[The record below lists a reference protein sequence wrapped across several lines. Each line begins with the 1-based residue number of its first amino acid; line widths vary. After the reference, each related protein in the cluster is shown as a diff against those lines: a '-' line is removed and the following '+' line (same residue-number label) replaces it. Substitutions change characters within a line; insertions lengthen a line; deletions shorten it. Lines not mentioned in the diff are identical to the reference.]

1 MIKIKSSIKFWLYLG
16 LALLPLAGCGPRSD
30 DSTETQTAG
39 RIVVRGE
46 DAAIRMIRRESQSF
60 MVLYPK
66 SAIAVDEGGSKAAIS
81 ALNEGRARIAV
92 MNRPITRMEDS
103 IIKANGGLARE
114 FKIAY
119 DGLAVIV
126 NSKNKIQ
133 RLDFEQLSGIF
144 SGKITS
150 WYRLGGNI
158 ENLVPVIPGPN
169 MGHYEYFQQ
178 LVLNGGEYA
187 AKSYPCSTTAQIV
200 ELVKT
205 HPSAIGLVSM
215 SALYRDWDVWPP
227 IKEAGIKALEISM
240 VKESGYFLPDQKTV
254 YEGNYPLSHPLYMY
268 VNEALEKTHSQGM
281 SSLAHGFITYI
292 SSAEGQKIAAQQ
304 GYVPATMPVTV
315 KK

>member
-1 MIKIKSSIKFWLYLG
+1 MENFIKFWLYIG
-16 LALLPLAGCGPRSD
+16 LALLPLLGCGPQNSGSD
-30 DSTETQTAG
+30 ESQTAG
-39 RIVVRGE
+39 RIVVKVE
-46 DAAIRMIRRESQSF
+46 DTAARMIRRESQSF
-60 MVLYPK
+60 MALYHK
-66 SAIAVDEGGSKAAIS
+66 SNIAVDEGGSKAAI
-81 ALNEGRARIAV
+81 ADLNEGRVRIAV
-92 MNRPITRMEDS
+92 MNRPITHAEDS
-103 IIKANGGLARE
+103 IIKANGGLAKE
-114 FKIAY
+114 YKIAY

-126 NSKNKIQ
+126 NSRNNIQ

-150 WYRLGGNI
+150 WYKLGGNI

-187 AKSYPCSTTAQIV
+187 AKSYPCTTTAQIV
-200 ELVKT
+200 ELVKA
-205 HPSAIGLVSM
+205 HPSAVGLVSM
-215 SALYRDWDVWPP
+215 NVLFRDWDIWPP
-227 IKEAGIKALEISM
+227 AKETGIKALEIAQ
-240 VKESGYFLPDQKTV
+240 VKESGYFYPNQKTV

-268 VNEALEKTHSQGM
+268 VNDVLENTYSQGM

-304 GYVPATMPVTV
+304 GYVPATMPVTI

>member
-1 MIKIKSSIKFWLYLG
+1 MEYFIKSWLYIG
-16 LALLPLAGCGPRSD
+16 LALLPLFGCGPQKNASD
-30 DSTETQTAG
+30 ETQTAG
-39 RIVVRGE
+39 KIVIKGE

-60 MVLYPK
+60 MALYPK
-66 SAIAVDEGGSKAAIS
+66 SNIAVDEGGSKAAIA

-92 MNRPITRMEDS
+92 MNRPITRAEDS
-103 IIKANGGLARE
+103 IIKANGGLAKE
-114 FKIAY
+114 YKIAY

-144 SGKITS
+144 SGKIAS
-150 WYRLGGNI
+150 WRRLGGNI

-187 AKSYPCSTTAQIV
+187 AKSYPCTTTAQVV

-215 SALYRDWDVWPP
+215 GALYRDWDVWPP
-227 IKEAGIKALEISM
+227 VKETGIRALDIAQ
-240 VKESGYFLPDQKTV
+240 VKESGYFYPNQKTV
-254 YEGNYPLSHPLYMY
+254 HEGNYPLSHPLYMY
-268 VNEALEKTHSQGM
+268 VNDVLENTYSQGM

-304 GYVPATMPVTV
+304 GYVPATMPVTI